1 MKKTRPID
9 LVRIT
14 LKNGE
19 ILIFS
24 RESIGSVIITTPIQ
38 KIETLRVAPIP
49 QR

>member
-1 MKKTRPID
+1 MKKTHPID

-24 RESIGSVIITTPIQ
+24 CESIGSVIITTPIQ
-38 KIETLRVAPIP
+38 KIENLRVVPIP
-49 QR
+49 PK